1 MQTVKEFGGS
11 AATLSLRQFW
21 LKSSVLFILVLPVA
35 SLIILWKRPYS
46 LKLRS
51 SLWAR
56 LGREGRRFRG
66 EAGDLEKVSH
76 TRNSQE
82 RIPNGSPNP
91 LGPPYS
97 PGGSRVT
104 TARRAS
110 TAPPQTSTDPNL
122 SSESASTNLGPPRA
136 QPPWSP

>member
-21 LKSSVLFILVLPVA
+21 LRSSVVFITVLPLAVVV
-35 SLIILWKRPYS
+35 ILWRRPYS
-46 LKLRS
+46 KALRIYLQAWLEKKQRQS
-51 SLWAR
+51 
-56 LGREGRRFRG
+56 RG
-66 EAGDLEKVSH
+66 ETDDLEKVSH

-82 RIPNGSPNP
+82 RFPNGSPNP
-91 LGPPYS
+91 LGPPHT

-104 TARRAS
+104 TARRES
-110 TAPPQTSTDPNL
+110 TAPPQSSTDPNL
-122 SSESASTNLGPPRA
+122 SSEPASTNLGPPGA